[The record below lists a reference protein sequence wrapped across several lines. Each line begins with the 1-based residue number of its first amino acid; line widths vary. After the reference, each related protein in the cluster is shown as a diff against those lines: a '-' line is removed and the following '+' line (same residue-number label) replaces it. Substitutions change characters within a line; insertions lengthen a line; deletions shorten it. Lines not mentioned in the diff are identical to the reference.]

1 MKVEEIMTTGLKTA
15 RVTTSVKEAANIM
28 CLNNISGLP
37 VVNDDGEIVGIVS
50 EKDVLQK
57 MFPKMDDI
65 VGSAGAP
72 NFEDMEKGYT
82 QALDLN
88 VGDIMTK
95 AVSSVA
101 SEMPIMKAA
110 TMMCVHKIRRIPV
123 TDKDNKLVGIVSIG
137 DVHKAIYQQA
147 LI

>member
-15 RVTTSVKEAANIM
+15 RVDTSVKDAANIM

-37 VVNDDGEIVGIVS
+37 VVNDDQEIIGIVS

-65 VGSAGAP
+65 VASAGAP

-82 QALDLN
+82 QALDLK
-88 VGDIMTK
+88 VGDIMTTT
-95 AVSSVA
+95 VSSVTVD
-101 SEMPIMKAA
+101 MPIMKAA
-110 TMMCVHKIRRIPV
+110 TLMCVRQIRRIPV
-123 TDKDNKLVGIVSIG
+123 TDKDNRLVGIVSIG
-137 DVHKAIYQQA
+137 DVHKAIYQQTLA
-147 LI
+147 